1 MKDPDYDR
9 KKFEEEV
16 IEEMERTGKDLGTV
30 LSEKLD
36 VDAMMS
42 YIKNDKKLPRIYRE
56 VVMEELIALK
66 NDMDEEASK
75 KGQIKPTLT

>member
-1 MKDPDYDR
+1 MKDPDYGR
-9 KKFEEEV
+9 KRFEQEV
-16 IEEMERTGKDLGTV
+16 IEEMERTGKDLRTV
-30 LSEKLD
+30 LSKKLD

-42 YIKNDKKLPRIYRE
+42 YIKNDKKLARIHRE

-66 NDMDEEASK
+66 NDMDEGASK

>member
-1 MKDPDYDR
+1 M
-9 KKFEEEV
+9 
-16 IEEMERTGKDLGTV
+16 IV

-56 VVMEELIALK
+56 VVMEKLIALK

-75 KGQIKPTLT
+75 KG